1 MGREGEPVEGPTRP
15 REPAVQ
21 RVRLDARNQRLPALT
36 ALAVVFI
43 GLSILKPWGAIGDQ
57 PTPPP
62 RDFRATPT
70 PAPVE
75 PTSETPEGVAAPVC
89 LDAGAW
95 RLASLETWRTQDVRV
110 WRAVEPVGE
119 ASGPLDPAI
128 PVVPVIALEVGALG
142 WCAPAY
148 GPEKP
153 VGPADVQAW
162 TIVDGSPSRLPLLR
176 VLPTHGE
183 TQLAALYVPLTA
195 CDAGDPCPST
205 FSWIRRLRWTSGRV
219 VFRYEDA
226 GTGRIAWFGADIELI
241 PSPTAAPAS
250 GGLQAPAGG

>member
-1 MGREGEPVEGPTRP
+1 MGRDGEPVEEPSQP
-15 REPAVQ
+15 RELVVQ

-36 ALAVVFI
+36 ALVALFL

-62 RDFRATPT
+62 RPFTATAT

-75 PTSETPEGVAAPVC
+75 PTSDTPEGLAAPVC
-89 LDAGAW
+89 LGAGAW
-95 RLASLETWRTQDVRV
+95 RLASLETWRAQDVRV
-110 WRAVEPVGE
+110 WRALEPLGE

-128 PVVPVIALEVGALG
+128 PVVPVIALDVGALG

-148 GPEKP
+148 GPEEP

-162 TIVDGSPSRLPLLR
+162 TIVDGSASRLPLLR

-183 TQLAALYVPLTA
+183 TPIAALYVPLTP
-195 CDAGDPCPST
+195 CDAAGPCPST
-205 FSWIRRLRWTSGRV
+205 FSWIRRRSWASGLV

-226 GTGRIAWFGADIELI
+226 GTGRIAWFAADIELI
-241 PSPTAAPAS
+241 PLPTAVPAT
-250 GGLQAPAGG
+250 GGLEAPAGG